1 MKKLLTVLCFVL
13 VFTMLLSP
21 VAFAAEAN
29 TDTLTNWDLRITV
42 PDGKTAVFKGDEYY
56 IYAMKDGSIPYVMV
70 RVYNC
75 DSEETFISDFT
86 RYMQKQYKDLK
97 VSSEAEEKTVG
108 GRRCWEIDYAYR
120 VSGYDV
126 TDRRIVTT
134 VGERT
139 YMFASKEV
147 ESLGLTIGDMLE
159 QVIAGCEFLSEEAAA
174 PAPENEDDLARAY
187 LYCQENGMP
196 KYWLDFTGT
205 YANDLVLHC
214 YFRSSDPT
222 FYESLLILDLSSADL
237 GKDSITFYKIYD
249 MHGIDH
255 SDGFKKLV
263 IREDGNK
270 LVMEVERDER
280 RLAGG
285 SESILFSGEYEM
297 EPVGV
302 NARYEYR
309 NEADMLKYW
318 LDLGGEAIR
327 LHAMFRSGDPEYHEE
342 VFTIDPKTAV
352 MDGSYTI
359 RVGKLFNEKGFD
371 VSKWFKSL
379 TLTEVQGGINMTVD
393 RDESTLAGGP
403 EDNILSGTYF
413 FDPHTYL
420 KPGHDGPFTPKE
432 LCRWAQIRYF
442 TKTGFF
448 PPEADFEKNDDGSYT
463 IHLYEVVNTDGFVH
477 TATSAW
483 YSVDEYGVGVDDIF
497 GGEIRLAG

>member
-1 MKKLLTVLCFVL
+1 MKRLLTALCFIL
-13 VFTMLLSP
+13 VFSMLLSP
-21 VAFAAEAN
+21 VASAAGGN
-29 TDTLTNWDLRITV
+29 TDTLASWDIKIAV
-42 PDGKTAVFKGDEYY
+42 PDGKTAILKGDEYY
-56 IYAMKDGSIPYVMV
+56 IYGGKDGSIPYVMV
-70 RVYNC
+70 RVYPVN
-75 DSEETFISDFT
+75 SEKKFIADFT
-86 RYMQKQYKDLK
+86 KYMQKQYRDLE
-97 VSSEAEEKTVG
+97 VSSEAAEKTVG
-108 GRRCWEIDYAYR
+108 GKRCWEIDYAYK

-126 TDRRIVTT
+126 TDRRIVIT

-147 ESLGLTIGDMLE
+147 ASLGLTIGDMLE
-159 QVIAGCEFLSEEAAA
+159 QVVADCEFLSAEPVPEE
-174 PAPENEDDLARAY
+174 PEDDEPARAY
-187 LYCQENGMP
+187 LYCQEDGMP

-205 YANDLVLHC
+205 YVSDLVLHC

-222 FYESLLILDLSSADL
+222 FYESLYILDLSSADL
-237 GKDSITFYKIYD
+237 GSDSITIHRVYD

-263 IREDGNK
+263 IREDGSN

-302 NARYEYR
+302 SARYEYR
-309 NEADMLKYW
+309 DKEDMLKYW
-318 LDLGGEAIR
+318 LAPGGEAIQ

-359 RVGKLFNEKGFD
+359 KVGKLFNEKGYD
-371 VSKWFKSL
+371 VSNWFKSL
-379 TLTEVQGGINMTVD
+379 TLTEVQGGVNMVVD

-413 FDPHTYL
+413 FEPSTSL
-420 KPGHDGPFTPKE
+420 KPAHDGPFTPKE
-432 LCRWAQIRYF
+432 LCRWAQIHYF

-483 YSVDEYGVGVDDIF
+483 YSVDENGVGVDDIY
-497 GGEIRLAG
+497 GDEIRLAG